1 MDFLPDPH
9 DQDLNTVCIITG
21 LTPYRAVNFFL
32 PVGNAFMIY

>member
-21 LTPYRAVNFFL
+21 LTPCLYDL
-32 PVGNAFMIY
+32 LKNAEFRIH